1 MASIIQLKEEEEE
14 NFGSRVPDVGAVLLK
29 FYEAPF
35 LRGNKIRVATTSL
48 LMTKKFECFQS
59 PNRKAPTKKSS
70 NRPEAD
76 SLKCKSLESLRL
88 VIKA

>member
-14 NFGSRVPDVGAVLLK
+14 ENFESRVPDVGAVLLK

-48 LMTKKFECFQS
+48 LMTKK
-59 PNRKAPTKKSS
+59 SS
-70 NRPEAD
+70 NASKVLIENPPQRKVLTD
-76 SLKCKSLESLRL
+76 LRQIL
-88 VIKA
+88 